1 VGTLLDTT
9 VFIDL
14 ERAARGLPDAHAMSE
29 VSRRLQEQLEPTE
42 DVGIAAI
49 TASELLH
56 GVHRA
61 TPERRPRREAF
72 VEAVL
77 AAFPPLAFDLLT
89 ARAHARLWAG
99 LASAGTD
106 IGTHDRL
113 VAATAIA
120 AGWRV
125 GTANVRHFERIPG
138 LDVVAITMT
147 KLSVDLPGLRPTDPA
162 WSQEASRRDEGGMA
176 STAWQVPRRNLIGGR
191 CRQW

>member
-14 ERAARGLPDAHAMSE
+14 ERAVRRLPPGNAMAE
-29 VSRRLQEQLEPTE
+29 VSARLEGQLGADE

-61 TPERRPRREAF
+61 TPEHRARREAF

-77 AAFPPLAFDLLT
+77 DAFPPLPFGLLA
-89 ARAHARLWAG
+89 ARAHARIWAD
-99 LASAGTD
+99 LAAGGQD
-106 IGTHDRL
+106 VGAHDRL

-120 AGWRV
+120 TGWRI
-125 GTANVRHFERIPG
+125 GTANIKHFNRIAG
-138 LDVVAITMT
+138 LEVLAITF
-147 KLSVDLPGLRPTDPA
+147 TD
-162 WSQEASRRDEGGMA
+162 
-176 STAWQVPRRNLIGGR
+176 
-191 CRQW
+191 